1 VGNSFGRKK
10 RTERPSNFHFFFWP
24 SIPLLTDWE
33 AEGGTGETG
42 DTQVDRIV
50 KDSINKIV
58 KKLKEKARAPFCF
71 VEIRNSRQKNRF
83 TYDHS
88 THTSLIIYN
97 IYIYLHHICLK
108 KKPNDTQLGSGRG

>member
-1 VGNSFGRKK
+1 
-10 RTERPSNFHFFFWP
+10 
-24 SIPLLTDWE
+24 LTDWE

-71 VEIRNSRQKNRF
+71 VEIRNSRQKIA
-83 TYDHS
+83 
-88 THTSLIIYN
+88 SLSATQRTLVSLFIIFIS
-97 IYIYLHHICLK
+97 IYR
-108 KKPNDTQLGSGRG
+108 TFV